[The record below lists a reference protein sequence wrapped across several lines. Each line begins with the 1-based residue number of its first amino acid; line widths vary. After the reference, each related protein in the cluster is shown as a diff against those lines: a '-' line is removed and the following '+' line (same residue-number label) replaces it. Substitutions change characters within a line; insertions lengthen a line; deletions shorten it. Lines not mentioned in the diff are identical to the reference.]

1 MHSRQSI
8 IELFSTFV
16 QFESERFSRW
26 ATDPNLR
33 RSMQRCLTV
42 ESQLD
47 TSDEFWVFYWH
58 QVWQVQPASL
68 ARAHLSAYLQEAC
81 YWAAHDTVDKF
92 ANNQYSLSDFFQIA
106 ISRVDTVLKGFN
118 PKQGFTLK
126 NYASPIF
133 SSYIREFLRQR
144 QEVDICTDFALL
156 RKLSQKRLV
165 ESLQQAGLSE
175 ETIAS
180 YVLAWTCFK
189 ILYVPVT
196 ATVTRKLPP
205 PDSGTWE
212 ASAKLYNA
220 ERYAQLNPST
230 PECSAETLEKWLM
243 ACAKSARS
251 YLYPPF
257 VSLNAPA
264 PGQNFSEFLDELSQF
279 SQASIL
285 TELIDWE
292 AQQLR
297 QVQLAEIGAVLT
309 EALHQLDS
317 QAQTLLQLYYGQKL
331 TQQQIAQQLEIQQS
345 TLSRR
350 LTKSRKVLLLA
361 LAQWSKEKLHKSL
374 SSDLIKDMSLPV
386 EEWLKIHYNQ
396 SDRPSPREDLL

>member
-26 ATDPNLR
+26 TTDPNLR
-33 RSMQRCLTV
+33 RSMQRCLTA
-42 ESQLD
+42 EPQSD

-58 QVWQVQPASL
+58 QVLQVQPASL
-68 ARAHLSAYLQEAC
+68 ARAHLIAYLQEAC
-81 YWAAHDTVDKF
+81 YRTAKKTAEGF
-92 ANNQYSLSDFFQIA
+92 ASNQYSLSDFFQIA

-118 PKQGFTLK
+118 PEQGFTLK
-126 NYASPIF
+126 NYASLIF
-133 SSYIREFLRQR
+133 RSCIREFLRQR

-156 RKLSQKRLV
+156 RKLSQRRLMD
-165 ESLQQAGLSE
+165 SLQQAGLSE
-175 ETIAS
+175 TTIAS
-180 YVLAWTCFK
+180 YVLAWNCFK
-189 ILYVPVT
+189 TLYVPVT

-212 ASAKLYNA
+212 AIAKLYNA

-251 YLYPPF
+251 YLYPTC

-264 PGQNFSEFLDELSQF
+264 PGQDYSEFLDELPQL

-285 TELIDWE
+285 TEFIDQE

-297 QVQLAEIGAVLT
+297 QAQQAETGAVLI
-309 EALHQLDS
+309 EALHQLDN

-331 TQQQIAQQLEIQQS
+331 TQQQIAQQLEIKQY
-345 TLSRR
+345 TVSRR
-350 LTKSRKVLLLA
+350 LNKSREVLLLA
-361 LAQWSKEKLHKSL
+361 LAQWSKEKLHISL
-374 SSDLIKDMSLPV
+374 SLDLIKDMSLPV